1 MIIGYTKV
9 LQLTTTTKPTV
20 PPKEEGAINTITLK
34 DDEIELTDEK
44 LQTVVVIVILLL
56 CQLPQLIQLS
66 HQLPLLSNFGL
77 VNIYCA
83 DSPQDV
89 KPDSPFFITGCQ
101 GLSPFLSQGVS
112 RADSPFA
119 SLTKFNDTHFNSYLL
134 LPLDIVCAVC
144 DHFIADNDV

>member
-66 HQLPLLSNFGL
+66 HQLLYYRTLG
-77 VNIYCA
+77 
-83 DSPQDV
+83 
-89 KPDSPFFITGCQ
+89 
-101 GLSPFLSQGVS
+101 
-112 RADSPFA
+112 
-119 SLTKFNDTHFNSYLL
+119 
-134 LPLDIVCAVC
+134 
-144 DHFIADNDV
+144 